1 MKNIQFNQ
9 VELEIIQFLFNDQT
23 KYQSSQ
29 SIAEYSEV
37 SSKTIRKY
45 IKSLNGIL
53 EEFGAVIEMKRG
65 NGYRLKI
72 KDELRFYRLLDL
84 INEQNKTLENSKTLT
99 NNKERERFILNALLL
114 ENKNLT
120 IEDLADSM
128 FISKSTVSTVIQM
141 IKKELTPFDLSI
153 TYDQDGYI
161 IINGVETNKRRFI
174 LNYFFSTSY
183 NNITNINVL
192 NGKYKNFSVETIFII
207 VLEQCREFEI
217 QLTDFVLQNL
227 VLHIALA
234 IKRNE
239 KGFTINKLEVAKEI
253 EYSKELFVSEKIVRK
268 LENLIDI
275 EFPEDEAKYI
285 ALHLKSK
292 SNNKELTSHSK
303 LEAESTLQEQIVK
316 ALKQMYAK
324 SGILFAIDHQL
335 IMGLKKHFEPL
346 MTRLKLNL
354 KLKNPL
360 LKDLQEKYPKV
371 IDETKKYFSR
381 MPIVSSYEI
390 GDHEWAYISLHIL
403 AAIERYKQE
412 HKLNVIVICATGLG
426 SAQMLKSR
434 IENEF
439 SANIN
444 VSKVIS
450 YYQLNDEVLKNI
462 DLIISTIDISA
473 SFYNIPV
480 VKVSVFLNEQDVRV
494 LNNHISEFTLLKGE
508 VEETQS
514 ERRQLESIF
523 NRYFNGKR
531 FILFENIVTR
541 ENLIKEMVKTLTD
554 ASDPD
559 FVENLNNQMDLR
571 EKFGT
576 LAFTK
581 DVAFPHP
588 AQPLGLNSEIVIGVI
603 PNGVQWDSEHE
614 SVKMVV
620 LMSPSKIENK
630 GLDIINK
637 GLATFINYGEPIDE
651 LLEDASFERFKQLF
665 LDILAN

>member
-72 KDELRFYRLLDL
+72 KDELRFYHLLDL

-141 IKKELTPFDLSI
+141 IKKELTPFDLNI

-303 LEAESTLQEQIVK
+303 LETESTLQEQIVK

-403 AAIERYKQE
+403 AAIERYKQA

-514 ERRQLESIF
+514 ERRQLKSIF

-571 EKFGT
+571 EQFGT

-637 GLATFINYGEPIDE
+637 GLATFINYEEPIDE
-651 LLEDASFERFKQLF
+651 LLEDASFERFKRLF